1 MQLGGFVEEQMATS
15 GSGLAMD
22 GNSFS
27 GVLNETLFKALL
39 TDAHSVGGLSA
50 SRNHMLCDPTTG
62 NTEWPAWV
70 FRFNTAV
77 FGKCTPLATPTAA
90 QPIVPGE
97 RLEITGTHFLPS
109 EELKCKVGDTQYTAS
124 FVSSTTVLC
133 GPMAEDVYTPGAS
146 YVVTVANYG
155 QDFYSATL
163 AGSSY
168 AEVVVLLPLPPP
180 SPPPPPPPPPSAPPP
195 TPPRGPGETTIIDTG
210 AEQSV
215 QTDSSLETGAI
226 VGIIVAV
233 AIALLLLLLV
243 MFMITRERA
252 GKPVFQ
258 TLETPSGGANVQM
271 EKTNG
276 AAESKC

>member
-1 MQLGGFVEEQMATS
+1 MQLGGFVEEQMASS
-15 GSGLAMD
+15 GSSLAMA

-70 FRFNTAV
+70 FRFDTAV

-90 QPIVPGE
+90 QLIVPGE

-109 EELKCKVGDTQYTAS
+109 DELKCKVGDTQYTAS

-133 GPMAEDVYTPGAS
+133 GPMAEDVYTPGES

-155 QDFYSATL
+155 QDFFSATL

-168 AEVVVLLPLPPP
+168 AEVVALLPLPPP
-180 SPPPPPPPPPSAPPP
+180 SPPLV
-195 TPPRGPGETTIIDTG
+195 DTG
-210 AEQSV
+210 AAQSV
-215 QTDSSLETGAI
+215 SSLETGAI

-233 AIALLLLLLV
+233 VVALLLLILV
-243 MFMITRERA
+243 IFMITRERA

>member
-1 MQLGGFVEEQMATS
+1 MGYAEQQLATS
-15 GSGLAMD
+15 GSGLYMD

-27 GVLNETLFKALL
+27 GIVNETLFKALL
-39 TDAHSVGGLSA
+39 TDAHSVGSLSA
-50 SRNHMLCDPTTG
+50 SRTHMLCDPTTG
-62 NTEWPAWV
+62 NTEWPEWI
-70 FRFNTAV
+70 FRFGTGY

-97 RLEITGTHFLPS
+97 RLEITGTQFLPS

-168 AEVVVLLPLPPP
+168 AEVVALLPLSPPPP
-180 SPPPPPPPPPSAPPP
+180 SPPPPLV
-195 TPPRGPGETTIIDTG
+195 DTG
-210 AEQSV
+210 AAQSV
-215 QTDSSLETGAI
+215 ETDSSLETGAI

-233 AIALLLLLLV
+233 VVALLLLLLV
-243 MFMITRERA
+243 IFMITRERA